1 MLYNKLKRHPP
12 QKKSL
17 NQKLTCKTVTI
28 TMQFLYKVCQSS
40 ADKRP
45 RIFAWTSRFKNFFY
59 RATLCQR
66 GICYGPV
73 SVCLSVCLS
82 VRSRCYTKTAKH
94 RITQTTRQYS
104 RGNLVRLSND
114 KDLSKSSPGSLPAGG
129 QMQVR

>member
-12 QKKSL
+12 SQKKSL

-45 RIFAWTSRFKNFFY
+45 RIFARTSRFKNFFTARRY
-59 RATLCQR
+59 ASAVYAMAL
-66 GICYGPV
+66 
-73 SVCLSVCLS
+73 SLSVCLS